1 MLTNQNTWRA
11 RTLRR
16 SIVKNYASALENR
29 WVDGNGI
36 PQYEAQRYEGRVK
49 EGEILL
55 SVHSDIQ
62 TDT

>member
-1 MLTNQNTWRA
+1 
-11 RTLRR
+11 
-16 SIVKNYASALENR
+16 VKNYASALENR